1 MKTLPNT
8 PTLFT
13 IIICFIGLFFM
24 TSIAV
29 AKSLYVIA
37 NINASPTPVHTY
49 DIQGAPNYLVFQAE
63 QSITFRAGG
72 GVGIAIDSD
81 TAKLFVTYEF
91 SNIIQLLDATTFADL
106 GTTTAPG
113 ATNLSG
119 IVVDQGESRVYTID
133 RNTNNLYVYDWDAI
147 TNTLTL
153 VTGGT
158 GPGGSFVLPGVSF
171 AYGIAFDEIKD
182 RLYVADQSSSTVR
195 YFETANFTEA
205 GNITLSTHN
214 PIGIAIDQVRNF
226 LYTGAIFN
234 GDVNLVK
241 YDLNTDTETSI
252 NINTVLESSSEG
264 VIGVA
269 VDEDDGNVYV
279 TSGFS
284 FDGLLVFDSALNN
297 LKVLSRSDIMG
308 FDTSWGDATGLAIP
322 RNDIS
327 FNPLSFSNTVDLLE
341 VETGANLTYNL
352 CYDNAANTLPVNN
365 VSITDN
371 VPQGTSFVSASDG
384 GTEASGTVTW
394 AIGTLAAGA
403 TQACVQMVVSVSA
416 AAGATITNIATID
429 SDDTPPT
436 TQTVVSNV
444 IVLPELGF
452 SKVAST
458 SLIASGENLTYD
470 LCYDNT
476 ENDFAVN
483 NVIITDTIGTGTSFV
498 SASDGGME
506 TSGVVSWDIGSVAA
520 GAGQAC
526 VELVVNVSAP
536 EESIITNTAII
547 DSDET
552 APATASATTD
562 VGAPIIVDV
571 NYKFKGNGSGGA
583 AGPLELLLL
592 TIGSAFLLL
601 RRTKRAIGEQ
611 AKTFGLAILVVGL
624 LVGAPM
630 VHAETYAGASGGVTN
645 ANYNADDLVNN
656 LPNYTLT
663 NVNIDDTDNGW
674 KVFGGYKFTSNLGIE
689 AAYVDLGEVSSEF
702 NATIAPSE
710 LQPLLADAAAIHPY
724 MLTGFT
730 LAGLGSVDVT
740 PSLSVF
746 GKVGIFVWDAE
757 GDVREIESGELAE
770 FDDNGTDLTF
780 GLGAKFEINPQM
792 GVRAEWERYN
802 ADRNDMNFFSI
813 GIEYHF

>member
-1 MKTLPNT
+1 MKTLRNT
-8 PTLFT
+8 STLFV
-13 IIICFIGLFFM
+13 IIICFMGLFFM

-63 QSITFRAGG
+63 QSITFRGGG

-81 TAKLFVTYEF
+81 SAKLFVTYEI

-119 IVVDQGESRVYTID
+119 IVVDQGKSRVYTID
-133 RNTNNLYVYDWDAI
+133 RNTNNLYVYDWDAS

-153 VTGGT
+153 VAGGA
-158 GPGGSFVLPGVSF
+158 GPGGSFVLAGVSF
-171 AYGIAFDEIKD
+171 AYGIAFDEIND
-182 RLYVADQSSSTVR
+182 RLYVADQSSNTVR
-195 YFETANFTEA
+195 YFETVNFTEA

-214 PIGIAIDQVRNF
+214 PIGIAIDQIRNF

-241 YDLNTDTETSI
+241 YDLNTDTETFVD
-252 NINTVLESSSEG
+252 INTVLESSSEG

-269 VDEDDGNVYV
+269 VDEDDGSVYV
-279 TSGFS
+279 TTGFS
-284 FDGLLVFDSALNN
+284 FDGLLVFDSNLNN
-297 LKVLSRSDIMG
+297 LNVLSRSDIIG
-308 FDTSWGDATGLAIP
+308 FETNWGDATGLAIP
-322 RNDIS
+322 RTDIS
-327 FNPLSFSNTVDLLE
+327 FNPLNFTNTVDLLE
-341 VETGANLTYNL
+341 VETGANLSYNL
-352 CYDNAANTLPVNN
+352 CYDNATNTLPVNN

-371 VPQGTSFVSASDG
+371 VPEGTSFVSASDG

-416 AAGATITNIATID
+416 VAGTTITNTATID

-452 SKVAST
+452 SKVARE

-483 NVIITDTIGTGTSFV
+483 NVVITDTLATGTTFV
-498 SASDGGME
+498 SASDGGIE
-506 TSGVVSWDIGSVAA
+506 TSGVVSWDIGALAA
-520 GAGQAC
+520 GAAQAC
-526 VELVVNVSAP
+526 VELVVNVNAS
-536 EESIITNTAII
+536 EESIITNTATI

-552 APATASATTD
+552 APATANATTD
-562 VGAPIIVDV
+562 VGAPIIVEVD
-571 NYKFKGNGSGGA
+571 YKFKGNGGGA
-583 AGPLELLLL
+583 AASPLELLVLM
-592 TIGSAFLLL
+592 IGTGILLL
-601 RRTKRAIGEQ
+601 RRKKRAMTEH
-611 AKTFGLAILVVGL
+611 ATTFGLAILVVGL
-624 LVGAPM
+624 LAGPSM
-630 VHAETYAGASGGVTN
+630 VRADTYAGVSGGVTN
-645 ANYNADDLVNN
+645 ANYTANDLVNS
-656 LPNYTLT
+656 LPSYTLN
-663 NVNIDDTDNGW
+663 NVSIDDTDNGW
-674 KVFGGYKFTSNLGIE
+674 KVFGGYEFTSNLGIE
-689 AAYVDLGEVSSEF
+689 AAYVDLGEVRSEF
-702 NATIAPSE
+702 NALIMPAD
-710 LQPLLADAAAIHPY
+710 LQSLLADAAAIHPY

-730 LAGLGSVDVT
+730 LAAVGSVDVT
-740 PSLSVF
+740 PAISVF
-746 GKVGIFVWDAE
+746 GKVGMFVWDAE
-757 GDVREIESGELAE
+757 GDVRETQSGELAE
-770 FDDNGTDLTF
+770 IDDDGTDLMF
-780 GLGAKFEINPQM
+780 GVGAKFAINPQI

-802 ADRNDMNFFSI
+802 ADRNDMNFYSI
-813 GIEYHF
+813 GIEYRF